1 MKKLSVTALLIAV
14 SLFGCQPEP
23 GPKGDPGAQGPKGD
37 PGQKGDQGE
46 PGIPGTV
53 NAWSYV
59 YKDQSFAVCCE
70 PQFDEVTKQYVVAGY
85 KELKPDKYTELADQG
100 AVLVY
105 LKDLLNNWTLS
116 SIRFNAITGVPGGG
130 YTIETSAQNLSDK
143 VRIQAKLLNTAN
155 TRQPLLTYK
164 ADVKI
169 ILIAPANAVIS
180 SLQSGSLDAHD
191 SKAVERS
198 LALKTTE

>member
-1 MKKLSVTALLIAV
+1 MKKLSVLGLLCLIGVLA
-14 SLFGCQPEP
+14 CQQEP

-37 PGQKGDQGE
+37 QGQKGDQGE
-46 PGIPGTV
+46 PGVPGTV

-59 YKDQSFAVCCE
+59 YKDQQFAVCCE
-70 PQFDEVTKQYVVAGY
+70 PQFDEATKRYVVAGY
-85 KELKPDKYTELADQG
+85 KELKPEKYTELADQG

-116 SIRFNAITGVPGGG
+116 SIRFNAITDAPAGG
-130 YTIETSAQNLSDK
+130 YTIETSAQNLTDK
-143 VRIQAKLLNTAN
+143 IRIQAKLLSTTNS
-155 TRQPLLTYK
+155 RQPLLTYR

-169 ILIAPANAVIS
+169 ILIAPTNAVIS
-180 SLQSGSLDAHD
+180 SLQSGQLDAHD

-198 LALKTTE
+198 LALSQGQ